1 MDVKHQ
7 TFNQTTYGGT
17 MPKIVQG
24 SLIAKGLRFGIVVSR
39 YNSFITDR
47 LLEGALDALTR
58 NGAVEQDIEVWKVP
72 GSFEIPFA
80 AKRMVES
87 SKHDAIICLGT
98 IIRGATQHY
107 NYIATE
113 VTKGIATVSLQSG
126 TPISFGVI
134 TADTLEQAVER
145 AGSRMGNK
153 GYEAAVSAI
162 EMVNLFKAS

>member
-1 MDVKHQ
+1 
-7 TFNQTTYGGT
+7 
-17 MPKIVQG
+17 MPKTIEGNLV
-24 SLIAKGLRFGIVVSR
+24 AKGLKFGIVISR

-47 LLEGALDALTR
+47 LLEGALDALSR
-58 NGAVEQDIEVWKVP
+58 HGAVERDIEIWKVP
-72 GSFEIPFA
+72 GSFEIPLA
-80 AKRMVES
+80 AKQMAS
-87 SKHDAIICLGT
+87 LKKFDAIVCLGA
-98 IIRGATQHY
+98 IVRGATPHA

-113 VTKGIATVSLQSG
+113 VTKGIASVSLESG

-153 GYEAAVSAI
+153 GYEAAQSVI